1 MKHIWISLASI
12 LLLVLLTVYTVQTLP
27 SSGNTIVGVDQLNKT
42 HLQYENSRVTVPAT
56 PVSGLSGNS
65 FTLRSWNSESQIMVT
80 FSDETKIEGALSEG
94 KPVTVSGTSL
104 LASEGRVLAEQ
115 VHVHENYDLRL
126 FVSILAVV
134 LVAYLLWKQGV
145 IKFLT

>member
-12 LLLVLLTVYTVQTLP
+12 ILLALLTLYTIQALP

-42 HLQYENSRVTVPAT
+42 HPQYEGVRLTVPAT
-56 PVSGLSGNS
+56 PVSELEGDS
-65 FTLRSWNSESQIMVT
+65 FILRSWNSESRIRVT
-80 FSDETKIEGALSEG
+80 FSDETVEGELSEG

-104 LASEGRVLAEQ
+104 LASEGLLLAEE

-126 FVSILAVV
+126 FISILAVV
-134 LVAYLLWKQGV
+134 LVAYLLWKQEV
-145 IKFLT
+145 IRFLT

>member
-1 MKHIWISLASI
+1 
-12 LLLVLLTVYTVQTLP
+12 
-27 SSGNTIVGVDQLNKT
+27 VGVDQLNKT
-42 HLQYENSRVTVPAT
+42 HVQYENTMVTVPAT
-56 PVSGLSGNS
+56 PVSGLAGNS
-65 FTLRSWNSESQIMVT
+65 FTLRSWNSESEIRVT
-80 FSDETKIEGALSEG
+80 FSHETVEGNLSEG

-104 LASEGRVLAEQ
+104 LASEGHVLAEQ

-126 FVSILAVV
+126 YVSVLAVL